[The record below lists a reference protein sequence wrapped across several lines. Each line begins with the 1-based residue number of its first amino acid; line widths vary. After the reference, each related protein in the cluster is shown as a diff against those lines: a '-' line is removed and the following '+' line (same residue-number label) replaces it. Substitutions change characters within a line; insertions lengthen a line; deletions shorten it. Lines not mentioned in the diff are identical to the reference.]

1 MTSFLTQHAPLIGI
15 GCLLLMTGIAV
26 TFFLL
31 YRGQK
36 RIAQD
41 WKEIAF
47 QREWECRQ
55 WRETNAVQ
63 RRRAVEMAKIIRDF
77 DPRREQ

>member
-1 MTSFLTQHAPLIGI
+1 MTSFLLQHAPFIGI

-26 TFFLL
+26 TYFLL

-36 RIAQD
+36 RIAQN

-55 WRETNAVQ
+55 WRETNTVQ
-63 RRRAVEMAKIIRDF
+63 RRRLVEMAKPIRDF
-77 DPRREQ
+77 NPEK